1 MNFLMT
7 FLQGKLTYIVAAV
20 SALWAIFGFFMGY
33 ITSEQTFAIVMAS
46 LAIFGIKRKLD
57 HYGM

>member
-1 MNFLMT
+1 MT
-7 FLQGKLTYIVAAV
+7 FLRGKLTYIVAIV
-20 SALWAIFGFFMGY
+20 SVLWAIFGFFMGY